1 MQNFIESCNIKMTY
15 KVAAYLRLSKE
26 EFSNEKESN
35 SITNQKLIVDNYL
48 KEHNEYKLVDYYID
62 DGYSGT
68 NFNRPEF
75 QRMLEDIKNKKI
87 EVIIIKDLSRL
98 GRNYIETGN
107 FIEVIFPGMGVSV
120 ISVDENCEIDSSDYY
135 GDDYLPLK
143 NLFNDTYAKDISK
156 KVRSALIVKKY
167 NGEFVG
173 KLAPYGYIKD
183 PKDKHKF
190 LIDKNVSHTIKKI
203 FNMILNGKS
212 RREVANFLNDN
223 DILTPSEYLKINTE
237 KDTTIMKKWNPEM
250 VNSILRNE
258 NYTGTLFQGKKRKL
272 NYRVNKKINIDKE
285 NWIVTENHHE
295 AIINKEKFDKVQD
308 ILDRQT
314 KVNKDGSIDLLS
326 GFLKCK
332 CCGSNMVKRSSKGK
346 VYYYCSNYYRKKSCE
361 NNKSVSRS
369 ILDELIKKELNIT
382 DITRLNMDDN
392 IKYISVFSNNKI
404 EIVRR

>member
-1 MQNFIESCNIKMTY
+1 MESNKKI

-26 EFSNEKESN
+26 EFNNEKESN
-35 SITNQKLIVDNYL
+35 SITNQRQIIDNYL
-48 KEHNEYKLVDYYID
+48 EEHKEYKLVDYYID

-68 NFNRPEF
+68 NFDRPEF

-87 EVIIIKDLSRL
+87 DVIIIKDLSRL

-107 FIEVIFPGMGVSV
+107 FVEVVFPAMGVSV
-120 ISVDENCEIDSSDYY
+120 ISVDENYEMDSLDYY
-135 GDDYLPLK
+135 GSDYVPLK
-143 NLFNDTYAKDISK
+143 NLFNDMYAKDISK
-156 KVRSALIVKKY
+156 KVRSSLIVKKY

-190 LIDKNVSHTIKKI
+190 LIDKNVSHIIKKI
-203 FNMILNGKS
+203 FDMILDGKS
-212 RREVANFLNDN
+212 RKEVADFLNQN
-223 DILTPSEYLKINTE
+223 DILTPSEYLNINTN
-237 KDTTIMKKWNPEM
+237 KDVTVMKKWNSEM

-295 AIINKEKFDKVQD
+295 AIIIKEKFDKVQD

-314 KVNKDGSIDLLS
+314 KVNKDGSIDILS

-332 CCGSNMVKRSSKGK
+332 CCGSNMLKRSSKGK

-361 NNKSVSRS
+361 NNKSLSRS
-369 ILDELIKKELNIT
+369 ILDELIKKELKIT
-382 DITRLNMDDN
+382 DITRLNIDNN
-392 IKYISVFSNNKI
+392 IKYIYVVSNDKI
-404 EIVRR
+404 EVEYK

>member
-1 MQNFIESCNIKMTY
+1 MKY
-15 KVAAYLRLSKE
+15 KVGAYLRLSKE
-26 EFSNEKESN
+26 EYNNEKESN
-35 SITNQKLIVDNYL
+35 SITNQRQIIDNYV
-48 KEHNEYKLVDYYID
+48 KEHKEYKLVDYYVD

-68 NFNRPEF
+68 NFDRPEF

-87 EVIIIKDLSRL
+87 DVIIIKDLSRL

-107 FIEVIFPGMGVSV
+107 FVEVVFPAMGVSV
-120 ISVDENCEIDSSDYY
+120 ISVDEKYEIDSSDYY
-135 GDDYLPLK
+135 GSDYVPLK
-143 NLFNDTYAKDISK
+143 NLFNDMYAKDISK
-156 KVRSALIVKKY
+156 KVRSSLIVKKH

-190 LIDKNVSHTIKKI
+190 LIDKNVSHIIKKI
-203 FNMILNGKS
+203 FDMILDGKS
-212 RREVANFLNDN
+212 RKEVADFLNQN
-223 DILTPSEYLKINTE
+223 DILTPSEYLNINTN
-237 KDTTIMKKWNPEM
+237 KDVTVMKKWNSEM

-272 NYRVNKKINIDKE
+272 NYRVDKKIKIDKE

-314 KVNKDGSIDLLS
+314 KVNKDGSIDILS

-332 CCGSNMVKRSSKGK
+332 CCGSNMLKRSSKGK
-346 VYYYCSNYYRKKSCE
+346 VYYYCSNYYRTKNCE
-361 NNKSVSRS
+361 NNKSISKS
-369 ILDELIKKELNIT
+369 ILEEYIKKELNIT
-382 DITRLNMDDN
+382 EVTRLNINNN
-392 IKYISVFSNNKI
+392 IKYINVVSNYEI
-404 EIVRR
+404 EIVKVNGRGKNE